1 MPPPKRTSPALGGDG
16 GDDPQEAVAPTS
28 RDDVLAL
35 AEEAEAEAAEAE
47 ALAAAARAR
56 ARALR
61 LRREAAA
68 AAAAA
73 PTNVEPVPAAEV
85 SEPAEATEPA
95 EVDEPEPVAVEPSA
109 LDETTADE
117 LAADESDAVEPDAV
131 ESDDAEPAPA
141 SRQRRLR
148 LPRPSLALAA
158 AALAVALIVG
168 FVAAGVYMTLHHQ
181 RVVTQQ
187 ERSAEFAA
195 AARQGVVTLMSLDF
209 TRAEEDVQR
218 IIDNTTG
225 DFRKDFEGQA
235 EIFTQVAQES
245 KVITEATVNSV
256 AVASMTQDT
265 ATVLVA
271 VTTNVSN
278 AASQEQQP
286 RSWRLSV
293 DVARDA
299 GQIKLAKVEFVP

>member
-1 MPPPKRTSPALGGDG
+1 MAPPKRTSSALGGDD
-16 GDDPQEAVAPTS
+16 GDDPQDAAAPTS
-28 RDDVLAL
+28 PDDVLAL

-68 AAAAA
+68 AGASA
-73 PTNVEPVPAAEV
+73 PTTVTPITAAEP
-85 SEPAEATEPA
+85 SEATEVVGPD
-95 EVDEPEPVAVEPSA
+95 EPDVVDEPITDEPITDEPA
-109 LDETTADE
+109 
-117 LAADESDAVEPDAV
+117 AADDPAA
-131 ESDDAEPAPA
+131 SDDPAAA

-158 AALAVALIVG
+158 AALAIALTVG

-181 RVVTQQ
+181 RVVAQQ

>member
-1 MPPPKRTSPALGGDG
+1 MSPPKRTSSALGGDD
-16 GDDPQEAVAPTS
+16 GDDPQDAAAPTS
-28 RDDVLAL
+28 SDDVLAL
-35 AEEAEAEAAEAE
+35 AEEAEAQAAEAE

-68 AAAAA
+68 AAASA
-73 PTNVEPVPAAEV
+73 PTTVEPVPAAEPTEAAEIGEPD
-85 SEPAEATEPA
+85 EPAA
-95 EVDEPEPVAVEPSA
+95 DEPIGDEPVATDEPVA
-109 LDETTADE
+109 G
-117 LAADESDAVEPDAV
+117 
-131 ESDDAEPAPA
+131 
-141 SRQRRLR
+141 SRQRKLQ

-158 AALAVALIVG
+158 AALAVALTIG

-181 RVVTQQ
+181 RVVAQQ

>member
-1 MPPPKRTSPALGGDG
+1 MSPPKRTSAALGGGD
-16 GDDPQEAVAPTS
+16 GDDPQDAAAPTS
-28 RDDVLAL
+28 SDDVLAL

-56 ARALR
+56 ARAMR

-68 AAAAA
+68 AAASA
-73 PTNVEPVPAAEV
+73 PTTVEPVPAAEPT
-85 SEPAEATEPA
+85 EAAEI
-95 EVDEPEPVAVEPSA
+95 
-109 LDETTADE
+109 
-117 LAADESDAVEPDAV
+117 DESDEPIVTD
-131 ESDDAEPAPA
+131 EPATTHEPAAA

-158 AALAVALIVG
+158 AALAVVLTVG

-181 RVVTQQ
+181 RVVAQQ

>member
-1 MPPPKRTSPALGGDG
+1 MPPPKRTSSALGGDG
-16 GDDPQEAVAPTS
+16 GDDPQDAAAPTS
-28 RDDVLAL
+28 SDDVLAL

-68 AAAAA
+68 AAASA
-73 PTNVEPVPAAEV
+73 PTTVEPVPAAET
-85 SEPAEATEPA
+85 SEAAESTEPA
-95 EVDEPEPVAVEPSA
+95 ETAEHETNEHESDEAPADVAGAV
-109 LDETTADE
+109 DETTADE
-117 LAADESDAVEPDAV
+117 PAD
-131 ESDDAEPAPA
+131 A
-141 SRQRRLR
+141 SPQRRIR
-148 LPRPSLALAA
+148 LPRPSLALATAALA
-158 AALAVALIVG
+158 AALTVG

-181 RVVTQQ
+181 RVVAQQ

>member
-1 MPPPKRTSPALGGDG
+1 MSPPKRTSSALGGDD
-16 GDDPQEAVAPTS
+16 GDDPQDAAAPTS
-28 RDDVLAL
+28 SDDVLAL

-61 LRREAAA
+61 LRREAASA
-68 AAAAA
+68 AASA
-73 PTNVEPVPAAEV
+73 PTSVEPVPAAE
-85 SEPAEATEPA
+85 P
-95 EVDEPEPVAVEPSA
+95 
-109 LDETTADE
+109 
-117 LAADESDAVEPDAV
+117 AADEPAAVEPDAV
-131 ESDDAEPAPA
+131 DEPTTDEPIVTDEPAAAVEPA
-141 SRQRRLR
+141 ATSRQRKLR

-158 AALAVALIVG
+158 AALAVALTVG

-181 RVVTQQ
+181 RVVAQQ

>member
-1 MPPPKRTSPALGGDG
+1 MPPPKRTSSALGGDD
-16 GDDPQEAVAPTS
+16 GDDPQDAAAPTS
-28 RDDVLAL
+28 PDDVLAL
-35 AEEAEAEAAEAE
+35 ADEAEAEAAEAE

-68 AAAAA
+68 AAASA
-73 PTNVEPVPAAEV
+73 PTTVQPVPAAEPTEAAEIA
-85 SEPAEATEPA
+85 EPGEPT
-95 EVDEPEPVAVEPSA
+95 AVEP
-109 LDETTADE
+109 
-117 LAADESDAVEPDAV
+117 
-131 ESDDAEPAPA
+131 AP
-141 SRQRRLR
+141 SRQRRPR

-158 AALAVALIVG
+158 AALAVALTVG

-181 RVVTQQ
+181 RVVAQQ

>member
-1 MPPPKRTSPALGGDG
+1 MSPPKRTSSALGGDD
-16 GDDPQEAVAPTS
+16 GDDPQDAAAPTS
-28 RDDVLAL
+28 PDDVLAL

-68 AAAAA
+68 AAASA
-73 PTNVEPVPAAEV
+73 PTAAEPVPAAEPTEAAEIG
-85 SEPAEATEPA
+85 EPT
-95 EVDEPEPVAVEPSA
+95 AVP
-109 LDETTADE
+109 
-117 LAADESDAVEPDAV
+117 AADEPDAV
-131 ESDDAEPAPA
+131 DEPTADEPVVTDEPAA

-158 AALAVALIVG
+158 AALAVALTVG

-181 RVVTQQ
+181 RVVAQQ

-209 TRAEEDVQR
+209 TRAKEDVQR